1 MKRLVKLLSSCLVFF
16 VFISCGNVSKQSKI
30 ADERSSSNSDS
41 SVWHIALMPTLDCL
55 PFYVAQS
62 EHIFDK
68 FGLKVS
74 LRLYTSQMD
83 CDTALLR
90 ERVAISVSDM
100 IRAEGLKKKGMHLDY
115 LTGTDTYWQLITN
128 KASRVQS
135 VNQLGDKMIGIT
147 RFSATQTLLEK
158 ALEDGRL
165 SNHAY
170 PIQVNDVS
178 IRLEMLK
185 NKSIDAALLTEP
197 QASIARKLGHVVIF
211 DSRTN
216 DYRFGVF
223 VVNHKFAKPKLSR
236 KELDNMMLAYNAA
249 CDSINKRGFQHYSS
263 LLSQHFRLSNSE
275 ISSLP
280 KLRFSHA
287 SPPKSL

>member
-1 MKRLVKLLSSCLVFF
+1 
-16 VFISCGNVSKQSKI
+16 
-30 ADERSSSNSDS
+30 
-41 SVWHIALMPTLDCL
+41 MPTLDCL

-165 SNHAY
+165 SNPAY

-223 VVNHKFAKPKLSR
+223 VVNVCESDCADSKR
-236 KELDNMMLAYNAA
+236 KAP
-249 CDSINKRGFQHYSS
+249 RGTWI
-263 LLSQHFRLSNSE
+263 FRGNDVGIQCGMRLYKQE
-275 ISSLP
+275 RLP
-280 KLRFSHA
+280 TLFIFIIA
-287 SPPKSL
+287 TFPTF